1 MKTKQLFHMEQK
13 LAILCAASA
22 ILAGGAEP
30 LYGQNNNDDPC
41 PALQPDEEEK
51 AVEEIVL
58 ATENSEASRIINLA
72 LQDTLL
78 GYDSRARA
86 YYIRA
91 LNLEPQSAI
100 ALCGLML
107 LEQSD
112 RSQYSRQLQQLT
124 AVINSPDFLATP
136 EELFYIE
143 TFLKII
149 SGDVSGAAD
158 DFAKRS
164 ERYRA
169 DILAACWAV
178 SLYHSIGDKEK
189 AHDISRRMHDRLPDN
204 ILCQYMRC
212 LVYEST
218 KEIPCEIINLSRNLS
233 TTWHHHPMVL
243 HLTGHLMYMNG
254 KLAEAVDFFHRERNT
269 ILRDIRTLHID
280 KSDTFELH
288 RAALYEY
295 ATSLRN
301 GSHEFHM
308 EHLNVGLS
316 EKEIRHRGDVLYRW
330 EVMTQ
335 PMRELVLRSTVP
347 SAKEVR
353 LAAQSAVPH
362 ETIVDDDLCH
372 HYSECLKSVL
382 QVRVLVNNQRINRA
396 NEVLEKAEQAYIR
409 LRDSRDSIGM
419 KSMSYK
425 ICYIRALDCAETSLN
440 VARSLVFKG
449 SASMWNNKVQD
460 SLRRQKQF
468 RMLPPL
474 LLSVTS
480 SK

>member
-1 MKTKQLFHMEQK
+1 MEQK
-13 LAILCAASA
+13 LVILCAASA

-30 LYGQNNNDDPC
+30 LYGQNNNDVPC
-41 PALQPDEEEK
+41 PALQSDEER

-58 ATENSEASRIINLA
+58 ATENREISRIINLA

-112 RSQYSRQLQQLT
+112 RSQYTQQLQQLT
-124 AVINSPDFLATP
+124 AIINSPDFMATP

-178 SLYHSIGDKEK
+178 SLYHALGDEEK
-189 AHDISRRMHDRLPDN
+189 SRSLSQRLFEKHSGN
-204 ILCQYMRC
+204 VLCRYLHC
-212 LVYEST
+212 LVYENE
-218 KEIPCEIINLSRNLS
+218 KVIPREIIKLSRELS
-233 TTWHHHPMVL
+233 AAWLHHPMVL
-243 HLTGHLMYMNG
+243 HLNGHLMYKNG
-254 KLAEAVDFFHRERNT
+254 MFAEARNYFCRERN
-269 ILRDIRTLHID
+269 IIRRDILAFRID
-280 KSDTFELH
+280 KRDSFELH
-288 RAALYEY
+288 RAGLYEC
-295 ATSLRN
+295 ASALKSS
-301 GSHEFHM
+301 GPEFHM
-308 EHLNVGLS
+308 ELLNEAKL
-316 EKEIRHRGDVLYRW
+316 EKEVLHRGDVLYRW

-335 PMRELVLRSTVP
+335 PLRELVMRQTP
-347 SAKEVR
+347 PTAKEVR
-353 LAAQSAVPH
+353 QAVQSSVPH

-372 HYSECLKSVL
+372 QFSECLKSVL
-382 QVRVLVNNQRINRA
+382 QVRVLVNSKRMNKA

-409 LRDSRDSIGM
+409 LRDSRDSLSM
-419 KSMSYK
+419 KSMTYT
-425 ICYIRALDCAETSLN
+425 ICYMRALDCAETSLN
-440 VARSLVFKG
+440 IARSLVFSD
-449 SASMWNNKVQD
+449 SASMWNNMVQD
-460 SLRRQKQF
+460 SLHRQKQF
-468 RMLPPL
+468 RMLPPML
-474 LLSVTS
+474 VPVSFT
-480 SK
+480 K

>member
-13 LAILCAASA
+13 LVILCAASA

-30 LYGQNNNDDPC
+30 LYGQNNNDVPC
-41 PALQPDEEEK
+41 PALHPDEER

-58 ATENSEASRIINLA
+58 ATENRETSRIINLA

-112 RSQYSRQLQQLT
+112 RSQYTQQLQQLT
-124 AVINSPDFLATP
+124 AIINSPDFLATP

-169 DILAACWAV
+169 DILTACWAV
-178 SLYHSIGDKEK
+178 SLYHSLGDEEK
-189 AHDISRRMHDRLPDN
+189 SRSLSQRLFEKHSEN
-204 ILCQYMRC
+204 VLCLYLHC
-212 LVYEST
+212 LVYENE
-218 KEIPCEIINLSRNLS
+218 KKIPCEIIKLSRELS
-233 TTWHHHPMVL
+233 ASWHHPMVL
-243 HLTGHLMYMNG
+243 HLSGHLMNRNG
-254 KLAEAVDFFHRERNT
+254 MFAEARDCFCRERNIIRGD
-269 ILRDIRTLHID
+269 ILAFRID
-280 KSDTFELH
+280 KRDSFELH
-288 RAALYEY
+288 RAGLYEC
-295 ATSLRN
+295 ASALKSS
-301 GSHEFHM
+301 GPEFHM
-308 EHLNVGLS
+308 ELLNEAKL
-316 EKEIRHRGDVLYRW
+316 EKEVLHRGDVLYRW

-335 PMRELVLRSTVP
+335 PLRELVMRPTPP

-353 LAAQSAVPH
+353 RAVQSSVPH

-372 HYSECLKSVL
+372 QFSECLKSVL
-382 QVRVLVNNQRINRA
+382 QVRVLVNSKRMNKA

-409 LRDSRDSIGM
+409 LRDSRDSLSM
-419 KSMSYK
+419 KSMTYT
-425 ICYIRALDCAETSLN
+425 ICYMRALDCAETSLN
-440 VARSLVFKG
+440 IARSLVFSD

-460 SLRRQKQF
+460 SLHQQKQF
-468 RMLPPL
+468 RMLPPML
-474 LLSVTS
+474 VPVSFT
-480 SK
+480 K